1 MKRGGRDASLGRLVE
16 DTFFGEDPL
25 QSFRRFLPSI
35 AASREPDALL
45 CRFFRSGSWG
55 VPHAAVGGIANPR
68 YCCGKTLTREGPDFA
83 RARPDDCTDERGCF
97 EPADRSGEP
106 ES

>member
-1 MKRGGRDASLGRLVE
+1 
-16 DTFFGEDPL
+16 
-25 QSFRRFLPSI
+25 
-35 AASREPDALL
+35 
-45 CRFFRSGSWG
+45 

-83 RARPDDCTDERGCF
+83 RALPDDCTDERGCF